1 MKKINIISAIL
12 TLLLLFG
19 IIRNTNSEPRNLLI
33 EYCTG
38 TWCGWC
44 PCGHQALNS
53 IKALYPQTI
62 SLAYHGGS
70 TSADP
75 WKNFNGVEVRSLLG
89 FTGYPTGIFDRTNT
103 PSNPYVTYDMWM
115 TRASDRY
122 LNAPNANVILNITS
136 KIYNPTDN
144 SLNVTVTA
152 TPVNNLEGQYKISF
166 VLIENNLIYQQNH
179 YSQCGTSGYVQEY
192 IHNHVVRSMLNGP
205 TGELLN
211 SGGYWNI
218 NQIITTPLNT
228 TLDPTWVADN
238 CKIVVF
244 AYKDSTVLAY
254 GTVQQAIEESVTGVT
269 GISGNTEAPGNYALS
284 QNYPNPFNPVT
295 NIRFDIL
302 KSSYVSLSVMDI
314 TGKVVE
320 ILINQNLSPGTYNY
334 DWDAE
339 KYSSGVYFYKLE
351 TDGFS
356 ETKKMV
362 LIK

>member
-1 MKKINIISAIL
+1 MKKINLLSAALI
-12 TLLLLFG
+12 LLLLFG

-179 YSQCGTSGYVQEY
+179 YSQCGASGYIQEY

-295 NIRFDIL
+295 NIKFTIPKDGI
-302 KSSYVSLSVMDI
+302 VSFKIYDARGI
-314 TGKVVE
+314 VVE
-320 ILINQNLSPGTYNY
+320 NYVNDFLQKGTYNVQF
-334 DWDAE
+334 DGSNL
-339 KYSSGVYFYKLE
+339 SSGVYFYELRTSE
-351 TDGFS
+351 FTD
-356 ETKKMV
+356 TKRMLLVK
-362 LIK
+362 